1 MATSASPATGELSA
15 TTVTI
20 TSATTTV
27 TVNAGS
33 PMATI
38 TVAPTTDRRA
48 TRTARPASPTLVSG
62 AGWFQRSHPL
72 RRLVRRSRDR
82 TEPQDLIVDE
92 RAGSLPT
99 VPAHA
104 KEPPPAPQLTPA
116 APEPQPATELDPAP
130 RPQPAMDITPARER
144 TPTLEPAPEPERPS
158 SSNTTAGNLAST
170 TPASALGDQLGPSA
184 HSPSKAQVS
193 DARMTQLWEEAI
205 KQYEKESKR
214 KLSTLEADGLVL
226 NSKTSIEE
234 YIRRNC
240 DQSGAKKSVDYFL
253 PVAKTIE
260 NLCDPLAN
268 IVSAAFPPASAIFSA
283 IGILVEAL
291 QATISVKED
300 FQTACSAFETMDFHL
315 QVIGSTA
322 NVEMDDTLRKVFVRI
337 LAQILAVFGVIT
349 KLRRDARIKTWL
361 QRLCDTSSRVSAAM
375 QDLGELVKQQHL
387 SMSAATLGKTDKILT
402 ALKDAVA
409 DGAQEHAHTH
419 MFVDFIASIAQKTY
433 DVGEANRGLLEK
445 LQEALLEHRS
455 DMGRLI
461 TDDSKKHFLV
471 LRAIT
476 RWLHFPNPSSRLNTL
491 LKDRL
496 ASTGSWFLD
505 GPDFS
510 AFKEATRRHLVV
522 HGKGEFLRIK
532 LVSSNRKPAFCGK
545 STLMAAAVRDLRA
558 SCLLAGMDAVV
569 LVHLFDIV
577 NPMQEERN
585 LASLLSSLLC
595 QLALERAEA
604 LTKLTQLQSRH
615 ARGRSDPPLESMQ
628 TTQVARD
635 IVMLLDSKFSAGGAL
650 ASARKED
657 EQQIRNTV
665 THRADGN
672 FLWAK
677 VVLQDMESVVD
688 SPSLISSRLEAV
700 PETVDEHYAK
710 RLRSI
715 PAVDQKTVRHL
726 LMWVVLSYGNFSKE
740 EFARL
745 LCFDYSSEP
754 PQYRFQ
760 LNSPEAAVNLVGSTF
775 L

>member
-1 MATSASPATGELSA
+1 MATSTSPATGDLSA

-33 PMATI
+33 PTATI
-38 TVAPTTDRRA
+38 TVSPTTDRRA

-72 RRLVRRSRDR
+72 RGLFRRSRDR
-82 TEPQDLIVDE
+82 AEPQDNIVDE
-92 RAGSLPT
+92 RAGSSPT

-104 KEPPPAPQLTPA
+104 KEPPPAPQ
-116 APEPQPATELDPAP
+116 PATELDSAP
-130 RPQPAMDITPARER
+130 RPQPTMESTPARER

-402 ALKDAVA
+402 ALKDAIA

-419 MFVDFIASIAQKTY
+419 MFVEFIASIAQKTY

-461 TDDSKKHFLV
+461 TDDSNKHFLV
-471 LRAIT
+471 LRAVT

-510 AFKEATRRHLVV
+510 AFKETTRRHLVV
-522 HGKGEFLRIK
+522 DGKGEFL
-532 LVSSNRKPAFCGK
+532 PFCGK

-569 LVHLFDIV
+569 LVHLFDVV

-635 IVMLLDSKFSAGGAL
+635 IVMLLDSTFSAGGAL